1 MSFRHNEIRFYPAA
15 TCSTLPGIIRSERS
29 MTADPSSKIDVRG
42 LTKSFGTNSVLRG
55 VDLAVRDGESLVLI
69 GTSGSGKSLLL
80 KCILGLQ
87 TPDSG
92 SVLVDGEETARYGG
106 DDRMRYIDR
115 FGVLFQYAG
124 LFDSLTVWQNI
135 AFKLIQE
142 GRLSRHAAREKAA
155 ETAQSVGLAP
165 EVVDLYPHE
174 LSGGMQKRVGIA
186 RAIIMKPEFLI
197 LDEPTAGLDPIMT
210 NIIGQLI
217 TSCVRKLGATAIS
230 ITSDM
235 AGARQIADRIAM
247 LHDGRII
254 WTGPRA
260 DADDSGNP
268 YVDQLI
274 HSRAR
279 GPIEMRVTQH

>member
-1 MSFRHNEIRFYPAA
+1 
-15 TCSTLPGIIRSERS
+15 
-29 MTADPSSKIDVRG
+29 MTAETAPKIQVSG
-42 LTKSFGTNSVLRG
+42 LTRSFGANHVLRG
-55 VDLAVRDGESLVLI
+55 VDLDVQDGESLVLI

-87 TPDSG
+87 APDAG
-92 SVLVDGEETARYGG
+92 SVLIEGVETAKYSGN
-106 DDRMRYIDR
+106 DRMRFIDR
-115 FGVLFQYAG
+115 FGVLFQYSG

-142 GRLSRHAAREKAA
+142 EKLTPAAAREKAA
-155 ETAQSVGLAP
+155 ETARSVGLAP

-186 RAIIMKPEFLI
+186 RAVITEPEFLF

-210 NIIGQLI
+210 NVIGQLI
-217 TSCVRKLGATAIS
+217 TECVQKLGATAIS

-235 AGARQIADRIAM
+235 TGARQIADRIAM

-254 WTGPRA
+254 WIGSKTN
-260 DADDSGNP
+260 ADDSGNP

-274 HSRAR
+274 HSRAQ
-279 GPIEMRVTQH
+279 GPIEMRVTQD

>member
-1 MSFRHNEIRFYPAA
+1 MGNP
-15 TCSTLPGIIRSERS
+15 
-29 MTADPSSKIDVRG
+29 MTAETEPKIKVTG
-42 LTKSFGTNSVLRG
+42 LAKSFGANHVLRG
-55 VDLAVRDGESLVLI
+55 VDLDVQDGESLVLI

-87 TPDSG
+87 APDSG
-92 SVLVDGEETARYGG
+92 SIVVDGAETVRYGG
-106 DDRMRYIDR
+106 NDRMRFIDR
-115 FGVLFQYAG
+115 FGVLFQYSG

-142 GRLSRHAAREKAA
+142 GRLPQKAAREKAA
-155 ETAQSVGLAP
+155 ETARSVGLAP

-186 RAIIMKPEFLI
+186 RAVITEPEFLF

-210 NIIGQLI
+210 NVIGQLI
-217 TSCVRKLGATAIS
+217 TESVRKLGATAIS

-235 AGARQIADRIAM
+235 TGARQIADRIAM
-247 LHDGRII
+247 LHEGRII
-254 WTGPRA
+254 WIGSKASA
-260 DADDSGNP
+260 DESDNP

-274 HSRAR
+274 HSRAQ
-279 GPIEMRVTQH
+279 GPIEMRVTQN

>member
-1 MSFRHNEIRFYPAA
+1 
-15 TCSTLPGIIRSERS
+15 
-29 MTADPSSKIDVRG
+29 MTADSSPKIKVSG
-42 LTKSFGTNSVLRG
+42 LTKSFGANRVLRG
-55 VDLAVRDGESLVLI
+55 VDIEVHRGESLVLI

-92 SVLVDGEETARYGG
+92 SVQVDGVETARYGG
-106 DDRMRYIDR
+106 DDRMRFIDR

-135 AFKLIQE
+135 AFKLIQTGE
-142 GRLSRHAAREKAA
+142 ISQRTARELAA

-186 RAIIMKPEFLI
+186 RAIIMEPKFLV

-217 TSCVRKLGATAIS
+217 TSCVRTLGATAIS

-235 AGARQIADRIAM
+235 TGARQIADRIAM

-254 WTGPRA
+254 WSGSRA
-260 DADDSGNP
+260 EADDSGNP

-274 HSRAR
+274 HSRAH
-279 GPIEMRVTQH
+279 GPIEMRVTQN

>member
-1 MSFRHNEIRFYPAA
+1 
-15 TCSTLPGIIRSERS
+15 
-29 MTADPSSKIDVRG
+29 MTAESSPKIQVRG
-42 LTKSFGTNSVLRG
+42 LTKRFGANRVLQG
-55 VDLAVRDGESLVLI
+55 VDLDLYNGESLVLI

-87 TPDSG
+87 EPDSG
-92 SVLVDGEETARYGG
+92 SVVVDGVETLRYGG
-106 DDRMRYIDR
+106 DERMRFVDR
-115 FGVLFQYAG
+115 FGVLFQYSG

-142 GRLSRHAAREKAA
+142 NKLTQRAAREKAI

-174 LSGGMQKRVGIA
+174 LSGGMQRRVGIA
-186 RAIIMKPEFLI
+186 RAIITAPEFLF

-210 NIIGQLI
+210 NVIGQLI
-217 TSCVRKLGATAIS
+217 TSCVRRLGATAIS

-235 AGARQIADRIAM
+235 TGARQIADRIAM

-254 WTGPRA
+254 WSGRRA
-260 DADDSGNP
+260 DAENSGNP
-268 YVDQLI
+268 HVDQLI
-274 HSRAR
+274 HSRAH
-279 GPIEMRVTQH
+279 GPIEMRVTQA

>member
-1 MSFRHNEIRFYPAA
+1 M
-15 TCSTLPGIIRSERS
+15 
-29 MTADPSSKIDVRG
+29 VRG
-42 LTKSFGTNSVLRG
+42 LTKRFGANRVLQG
-55 VDLAVRDGESLVLI
+55 VDLDLYDGESLVLI

-87 TPDSG
+87 APDAG
-92 SVLVDGEETARYGG
+92 SVVVDGVETVRNGG
-106 DDRMRYIDR
+106 DERMRFVDR
-115 FGVLFQYAG
+115 FGVLFQYSG

-135 AFKLIQE
+135 SFKLIQE
-142 GRLSRHAAREKAA
+142 NKLTQRAARDKAI
-155 ETAQSVGLAP
+155 ETAQSVGLAA

-186 RAIIMKPEFLI
+186 RAIITAPEFLF

-210 NIIGQLI
+210 NVIGQLI
-217 TSCVRKLGATAIS
+217 TSCVRRLGATAIS

-235 AGARQIADRIAM
+235 TGARQLADRIAM

-254 WTGPRA
+254 WSGRRA
-260 DADDSGNP
+260 DAENSGNP

-274 HSRAR
+274 HSRAH
-279 GPIEMRVTQH
+279 GPIEMRVTQD

>member
-1 MSFRHNEIRFYPAA
+1 
-15 TCSTLPGIIRSERS
+15 
-29 MTADPSSKIDVRG
+29 MTAETAPKIQVSG
-42 LTKSFGTNSVLRG
+42 LTKSFGANHVLRG
-55 VDLAVRDGESLVLI
+55 VDLDVQDGESLVLI

-80 KCILGLQ
+80 KCLLGLQ
-87 TPDSG
+87 APDAG
-92 SVLVDGEETARYGG
+92 SVLIEGVETAKYSGN
-106 DDRMRYIDR
+106 DRMRFIDR
-115 FGVLFQYAG
+115 FGVLFQYSG

-142 GRLSRHAAREKAA
+142 EKLPPAAAREKAA
-155 ETAQSVGLAP
+155 ETARSVGLAP

-186 RAIIMKPEFLI
+186 RAVITEPEFLF

-210 NIIGQLI
+210 NVIGQLI
-217 TSCVRKLGATAIS
+217 TECVQKLGATAIS

-235 AGARQIADRIAM
+235 TGARQIADRIAM

-254 WTGPRA
+254 WIGSKTN
-260 DADDSGNP
+260 ADDSGNP

-274 HSRAR
+274 HSRAQ
-279 GPIEMRVTQH
+279 GPIEMRVTQD

>member
-1 MSFRHNEIRFYPAA
+1 M
-15 TCSTLPGIIRSERS
+15 
-29 MTADPSSKIDVRG
+29 MADASSKVRVRG
-42 LTKSFGTNSVLRG
+42 LTKSFGANRVLRG
-55 VDLAVRDGESLVLI
+55 VDLDVREGESLVLI

-92 SVLVDGEETARYGG
+92 SVRVDGVETTYYGG
-106 DDRMRYIDR
+106 DERMRFIDR

-142 GRLSRHAAREKAA
+142 GAISQRAARDKAA

-186 RAIIMKPEFLI
+186 RAIIMEPEFLF

-210 NIIGQLI
+210 NVISQLI
-217 TSCVRKLGATAIS
+217 TACVRKLGATAIS

-247 LHDGRII
+247 LHDGRIL
-254 WTGPRA
+254 WTGPREEA
-260 DADDSGNP
+260 DRSGNP
-268 YVDQLI
+268 FVDQLI
-274 HSRAR
+274 HCRAQ
-279 GPIEMRVTQH
+279 GPIEMRVTQS